1 MPAVVVTG
9 GTGALGRA
17 VVETLLAEGY
27 AVAVPFRDPASWDR
41 LRAGAASERL
51 WGAPAD
57 AADPAAMVAF
67 MADAQKHLG
76 ALSGLANLAGGYAG
90 SKRFEE
96 APPDQWDDM
105 MRLNL
110 GTAYAACRAVLPRLS
125 AGGSIALVASRLVE
139 QGGAGA
145 AAYTVSKAGVV
156 ALARAL
162 AAENAGVVRVNC
174 ILPGIIDTE
183 ANRAA
188 MPRADVSGWTTP
200 QAIAELIAFL
210 LSPRSGA
217 LSGALLPLVGN
228 KSGVRESGRLV
239 R

>member
-1 MPAVVVTG
+1 VSAVIVTG
-9 GTGALGRA
+9 GTGALGRV
-17 VVETLLAEGY
+17 VVETLLAEGFS
-27 AVAVPFRDPASWDR
+27 VAVPFRDPAGWER
-41 LRAGAASERL
+41 LRARVAREGL

-67 MADAQKHLG
+67 T
-76 ALSGLANLAGGYAG
+76 ALAEKNVGPLNGLANLAGGYAG
-90 SKRFEE
+90 SPRFEE
-96 APPDQWDDM
+96 APPDEWDDM

-110 GTAYAACRAVLPRLS
+110 GTAYASCRAVLPRLS

-174 ILPGIIDTE
+174 ILPGIIDTD

-188 MPRADVSGWTTP
+188 MPAADVSAWTTP
-200 QAIAELIAFL
+200 RAIAELVAFL

-217 LSGALLPLVGN
+217 LSGALLPLVG
-228 KSGVRESGRLV
+228 SRTAR
-239 R
+239 

>member
-17 VVETLLAEGY
+17 VVETLLAEGFS
-27 AVAVPFRDPASWDR
+27 VAVPFRDPAGWER
-41 LRAGAASERL
+41 LRAQVANERL

-57 AADPAAMVAF
+57 AADPAGMVAF
-67 MADAQKHLG
+67 TAAAEKQLG

-90 SKRFEE
+90 SPRFES
-96 APPDQWDDM
+96 APPNEWDDM

-110 GTAYAACRAVLPRLS
+110 GTAYASCRAVLPRL
-125 AGGSIALVASRLVE
+125 AHGGSIVLVASRLVE

-145 AAYTVSKAGVV
+145 AAYAVSKAGVV

-174 ILPGIIDTE
+174 VLPGTIDTA

-188 MPRADVSGWTTP
+188 MPKADVSGWTAP
-200 QAIAELIAFL
+200 RAIADLIAFL

-217 LSGALLPLVGN
+217 LSGALLPLT
-228 KSGVRESGRLV
+228 GVQGGRGAGG
-239 R
+239 